1 MAASDSRAIATLSVP
16 SGVEASNKNM
26 AKRAAVCIGVNQAE
40 GMTPL
45 LAAAKG
51 AQDFAAWATAQ
62 GCDVTLLVDEDQAEV
77 SSVQIFKAVRAV
89 VEAGIYEQLLIY
101 FSGHGILLAPGTE
114 FWLLSGAPQNPNEAV
129 NLLRSKEDA
138 RNAGIPH
145 VIFISDACRSAVA
158 GAPLNGVVG
167 GSIFLNRAM
176 AAQSGE
182 VDVFY
187 ATRPGD
193 PAWEV
198 PEAEA
203 THRYRGLFTDC
214 LLKAVQAPGSRLA
227 EMLPGSA
234 PVTSII
240 TSRSLKP
247 YLEQQVP
254 LDAAAINIQL
264 NQQPQVLV
272 ETASPKYFAVALP
285 ALAGTEPRKG
295 PFAYGHDFK
304 YIFRDYRGKTSRSG
318 GFSPAAG
325 SGRGSASAGVDGEL
339 VALKFTREVARL
351 RGHPDRLPDETAT
364 GFMLVGTTIETM
376 VAPGW
381 EIDHPMGRHQDPNAQ
396 YCRLQRLGHTG
407 ETGLSPGTM
416 LLQFQSGTGTLL
428 AILPGFIG
436 VITVDEGRVLNVNY
450 MPAPAT
456 ARYQLYEAGA
466 AAQEELKARAAVNS
480 RRGEF
485 NPLAFATALRTSPNG
500 FDPTLGLYIA
510 YGYAQRGK
518 YPEIAA
524 IRQQLAEDQALPPL
538 FDLELLSARYQA
550 APVAAAHSPAVP
562 QTPLLA
568 QGWALLTPDNPL
580 YQPLHGRLR
589 PHLLPSLW
597 TTYTAEGIAI
607 ARAVLQPLKTR

>member
-1 MAASDSRAIATLSVP
+1 
-16 SGVEASNKNM
+16 M
-26 AKRAAVCIGVNQAE
+26 AKRAAVCIGVNRAE

-51 AQDFAAWATAQ
+51 ARDFADWATAQ
-62 GCDVTLLVDEDQAEV
+62 GCDVTLLVDEDSAEV
-77 SSVQIFKAVRAV
+77 GSVQIFKAIRAV
-89 VEAGIYEQLLIY
+89 VEAGIYDQLLVY

-129 NLLRSKEDA
+129 NLLRSMEDA

-176 AAQSGE
+176 GAQSGE

-214 LLKAVQAPGSRLA
+214 LLKALQVPGSRLA
-227 EMLPGSA
+227 ETLPGSA
-234 PVTSII
+234 PALSII

-264 NQQPQVLV
+264 NQQPQVRV
-272 ETASPKYFAVALP
+272 ETASPKYFAVALSP
-285 ALAGTEPRKG
+285 LPGKEP
-295 PFAYGHDFK
+295 PAYGHEFK
-304 YIFRDYRGKTSRSG
+304 YIYRGYRGKTSRSG
-318 GFSPAAG
+318 GFFPSAG
-325 SGRGSASAGVDGEL
+325 SGGGAPPVGVSVDDEQ
-339 VALKFTREVARL
+339 VALKFAREVARL
-351 RGHPDRLPDETAT
+351 RGHPDHLPADTAT
-364 GFMLVGTTIETM
+364 GFILVGTTIAAT

-381 EIDHPMGRHQDPNAQ
+381 EIDRPTGRHQDPGAQ
-396 YCRLQRLGHTG
+396 YFRLQRPSQTG
-407 ETGLSPGTM
+407 ETAPPSGTM
-416 LLQFQSGTGTLL
+416 LLQFRGGTGTLL
-428 AILPGFIG
+428 AILPGFVG
-436 VITVDEGRVLNVNY
+436 VITVDEDRVLNVNY
-450 MPAPAT
+450 VPVPAT
-456 ARYQLYEAGA
+456 ARHQPDGAGA
-466 AAQEELKARAAVNS
+466 AAREELKARAAVDA
-480 RRGEF
+480 RHGEF
-485 NPLAFATALRTSPNG
+485 NPDAFATALRTSPDG
-500 FDPTLGLYIA
+500 FDPTLALYLA

-518 YPEIAA
+518 YAEVTA
-524 IRQQLAEDQALPPL
+524 IKKQLAEDPALPPL

-550 APVAAAHSPAVP
+550 PPVAAAHSLAAPL
-562 QTPLLA
+562 TPLLA

-607 ARAVLQPLKTR
+607 ARAALQPDETP

>member
-1 MAASDSRAIATLSVP
+1 
-16 SGVEASNKNM
+16 M
-26 AKRAAVCIGVNQAE
+26 AKRAAVCIGVNRAE

-45 LAAAKG
+45 MAAAQG
-51 AQDFAAWATAQ
+51 ARDFADWATAQ
-62 GCDVTLLVDEDQAEV
+62 GCDVTLLVDEDQVEV
-77 SSVQIFKAVRAV
+77 GSVQLFKAIRAV
-89 VEAGIYEQLLIY
+89 VEAGIYDQLLVY

-114 FWLLSGAPQNPNEAV
+114 YWLLSGAPQNPNEAV
-129 NLLRSKEDA
+129 NLLRSMEDA

-145 VIFISDACRSAVA
+145 VIFISDACRSAVP

-176 AAQSGE
+176 GAQSGE

-214 LLKAVQAPGSRLA
+214 LLKALQAPGSRLA
-227 EMLPGSA
+227 ETLPGSA
-234 PVTSII
+234 PVRSII

-264 NQQPQVLV
+264 NQQPQVRV

-285 ALAGTEPRKG
+285 PLPGKEPVKG
-295 PFAYGHDFK
+295 PFAYGHEFK
-304 YIFRDYRGKTSRSG
+304 YILRDYRVRTSRSG

-325 SGRGSASAGVDGEL
+325 SGGGAPPVGVDDEL
-339 VALKFTREVARL
+339 VALKFAREVARL
-351 RGHPDRLPDETAT
+351 RGHPDRLPGETAT
-364 GFMLVGTTIETM
+364 GFMLVGAAMET
-376 VAPGW
+376 VIASGW
-381 EIDHPMGRHQDPNAQ
+381 EIDRPTGRHQDPNAQ
-396 YCRLQRLGHTG
+396 YFRLQRLSQTG
-407 ETGLSPGTM
+407 ETELSPGTM
-416 LLQFQSGTGTLL
+416 LLQFQGGTGTLL

-450 MPAPAT
+450 VPAPAT
-456 ARYQLYEAGA
+456 VRYQAYEAGA
-466 AAQEELKARAAVNS
+466 AAREELKARAAVDS
-480 RRGEF
+480 RHGEF
-485 NPLAFATALRTSPNG
+485 NPDAFATALRTSPDG
-500 FDPTLGLYIA
+500 FDPTLGLYLA

-518 YPEIAA
+518 YAEVAA
-524 IRQQLAEDQALPPL
+524 IRKQLAEDPAVLPL
-538 FDLELLSARYQA
+538 FDLELLGARYQVT
-550 APVAAAHSPAVP
+550 PVAAAYSPAGP
-562 QTPLLA
+562 QAPMLA

-597 TTYTAEGIAI
+597 TTYTAAGLAI
-607 ARAVLQPLKTR
+607 ARAALRPLETR